1 MIRSCCIACLLAFA
15 LVSAGAVAQEKVGA
29 VLLLPESDM
38 DRELADD
45 LTEVLI
51 SALIEKSGKSYKVLG
66 KESFKKQLKETLAE
80 GGSSCLDKVEQWKK
94 DTNVRLAVP
103 QCVRQV
109 GKAGGLELLVFGKV
123 GKARGGFRLE
133 VWKLSMTDLPDRMP
147 YRKRVPGD
155 LAKLIEEVEA
165 VSDWVLTP
173 DNPYLTVVINV
184 KGADIFVDGKA
195 VKYEGKPIS
204 VAPGKRQVEA
214 RKKGY
219 EMAGA
224 SVTCQHERF
233 CEAKLELKKTRV
245 VKPPVDD
252 GKIKPPPPKIE
263 ERSSLWPYV
272 WVFGGVALLAS
283 GGTAY
288 MYSEMLAHEQD
299 AVDFRDN
306 TCPNGVCKVSEEEFY
321 DGFDPIVANGEDAA
335 LWTNVLAGVAAGSAV
350 TAVTLLIVE
359 MSADAPAP
367 SSTHFA
373 PHVGPDYSGFT
384 FELTF

>member
-1 MIRSCCIACLLAFA
+1 MIRSCFIACFLVFA
-15 LVSAGAVAQEKVGA
+15 LVSTSALAQEKEGA
-29 VLLLPESDM
+29 VLLFPESDM

-80 GGSSCLDKVEQWKK
+80 GGASCLDKVEQWKK

-109 GKAGGLELLVFGKV
+109 GKARGLKLLVFGKV

-173 DNPYLTVVINV
+173 DNPYLTVVVNV
-184 KGADIFVDGKA
+184 KGADLFVDGKA

-204 VAPGKRQVEA
+204 VAPGKRLVEA

-219 EMAGA
+219 EPGSAT
-224 SVTCQHERF
+224 VTCQHERF
-233 CEAKLELKKTRV
+233 CEAKLELKKIV
-245 VKPPVDD
+245 VVAPPVDD
-252 GKIKPPPPKIE
+252 GKVKPPPPKVE
-263 ERSSLWPYV
+263 ERSTLWPYV
-272 WVFGGVALLAS
+272 WVFSGVALLAT

-299 AVDFRDN
+299 AVDFRDE
-306 TCPNGVCKVSEEEFY
+306 TCPDGKCSVSENEFY
-321 DGFDPIVANGEDAA
+321 DGFDPIIADGEDAA
-335 LWTNVLAGVAAGSAV
+335 LWTNVLAGVAVGSAI
-350 TAVTLLIVE
+350 TAVTLMIVE
-359 MSADAPAP
+359 ASSDSPAP
-367 SSTHFA
+367 STTYFT
-373 PHVGPDYSGFT
+373 PLMGPDYSGFA